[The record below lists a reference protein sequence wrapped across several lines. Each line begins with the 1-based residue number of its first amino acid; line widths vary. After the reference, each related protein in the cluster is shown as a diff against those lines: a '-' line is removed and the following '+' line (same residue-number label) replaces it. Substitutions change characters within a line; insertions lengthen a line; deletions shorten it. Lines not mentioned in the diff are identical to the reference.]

1 MGIEFFLKSF
11 KEELVLNRRK
21 CKKETFKLK
30 KKNFNWPLSKS
41 KGVWVYLIKFCLFY
55 GYSQQNIDWTLI
67 L

>member
-30 KKNFNWPLSKS
+30 QKKL
-41 KGVWVYLIKFCLFY
+41 
-55 GYSQQNIDWTLI
+55 
-67 L
+67 